1 MHEISRPLFLGSS
14 AEQDQ
19 PLERSG
25 RGTLPYFA
33 YYGNGWEQGERI
45 DIFGVPCTPDTQLA
59 TAHAISE
66 TVTVLI
72 LQMRKQRLDN
82 MPSVTQ
88 LVKQCLLSLLL
99 DPGEGFHWPVLTH
112 SPGS

>member
-1 MHEISRPLFLGSS
+1 MGEARCFILHIMAMAGSK
-14 AEQDQ
+14 
-19 PLERSG
+19 G
-25 RGTLPYFA
+25 RGLISSVSPVHQTL
-33 YYGNGWEQGERI
+33 
-45 DIFGVPCTPDTQLA
+45 QLA